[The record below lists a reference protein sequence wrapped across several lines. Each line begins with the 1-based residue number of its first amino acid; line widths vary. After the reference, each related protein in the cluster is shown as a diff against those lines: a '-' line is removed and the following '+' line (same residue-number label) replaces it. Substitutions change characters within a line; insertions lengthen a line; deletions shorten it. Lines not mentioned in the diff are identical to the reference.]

1 MSSNEQPPSS
11 LIGEGTLIAIFSTAG
26 IFLTVV
32 GTYVWSK
39 FIDKF
44 CSTDIDA
51 AVIRMIEELN
61 QGRPEQIPVIL
72 KGLTEDE
79 RLRVLERVLDCRPY
93 SKELGAMVKL
103 EQEKAEENKKLLAM
117 EKALLKESD
126 SLEKKNGEIV
136 QGEEQKEKDANV
148 DRAEDEK
155 EEKEEENILQKV
167 WKEFGNQGNG
177 NKKEEVKDE
186 VTETCAICM
195 EDYEENEDIIIGDS
209 CVHMYHKECL
219 LKWMKAKHDFC
230 PYCREY
236 AFPIK
241 DFVSIAKEQVG
252 EERFKELVEQD
263 DEKLVA
269 MYLTPN
275 DEENQQLEDE
285 SVENSGDSPQDTE
298 EVIQEDKSIQKDDN
312 SCFP

>member
-1 MSSNEQPPSS
+1 MSSNEQPSSS
-11 LIGEGTLIAIFSTAG
+11 LIGEGTLIVIFATAG
-26 IFLTVV
+26 VFLSVV
-32 GTYVWSK
+32 GTYVWSM
-39 FIDKF
+39 FLDKF

-72 KGLTEDE
+72 KGLTEEE

-117 EKALLKESD
+117 EQALLKQSD
-126 SLEKKNGEIV
+126 SLEKKDDETV
-136 QGEEQKEKDANV
+136 QGEKQKGKDANV
-148 DRAEDEK
+148 DTTEDEK
-155 EEKEEENILQKV
+155 EEKEEENILQRV

-177 NKKEEVKDE
+177 NKKEDAKDE

-195 EDYEENEDIIIGDS
+195 EDYEENEDVIIGDG
-209 CVHMYHKECL
+209 CVHMYHKDCL

-241 DFVSIAKEQVG
+241 DFVSIAKEQVS

-269 MYLTPN
+269 MYLNN
-275 DEENQQLEDE
+275 DEENQQIEEE
-285 SVENSGDSPQDTE
+285 SAENSDDSPQDTE
-298 EVIQEDKSIQKDDN
+298 EVTQKDESIQKDEN

>member
-1 MSSNEQPPSS
+1 MSSNEQPPST
-11 LIGEGTLIAIFSTAG
+11 LIGEGTLIAIFATAG
-26 IFLTVV
+26 VFLSVV

-51 AVIRMIEELN
+51 AVIAMIEELN

-103 EQEKAEENKKLLAM
+103 EQEKAEENKKMLAM
-117 EKALLKESD
+117 EKALLRQSD
-126 SLEKKNGEIV
+126 SLEKKDGEIV
-136 QGEEQKEKDANV
+136 QGEEQKEKETNV
-148 DRAEDEK
+148 DSAEDEK
-155 EEKEEENILQKV
+155 EEKQEVNILQKV

-195 EDYEENEDIIIGDS
+195 EDYEENEDVIIGDG
-209 CVHMYHKECL
+209 CV
-219 LKWMKAKHDFC
+219 
-230 PYCREY
+230 
-236 AFPIK
+236 
-241 DFVSIAKEQVG
+241 Q
-252 EERFKELVEQD
+252 
-263 DEKLVA
+263 
-269 MYLTPN
+269 
-275 DEENQQLEDE
+275 
-285 SVENSGDSPQDTE
+285 
-298 EVIQEDKSIQKDDN
+298 
-312 SCFP
+312 